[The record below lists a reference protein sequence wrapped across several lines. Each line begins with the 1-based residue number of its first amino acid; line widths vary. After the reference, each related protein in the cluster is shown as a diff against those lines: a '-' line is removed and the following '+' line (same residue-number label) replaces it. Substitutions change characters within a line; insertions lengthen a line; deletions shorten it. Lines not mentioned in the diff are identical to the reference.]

1 MQNLV
6 EQVSPN
12 GTTFFDL
19 ILTDYKDSGNNWT
32 SITNFVYNDGT
43 TDKMPGLLPVDV
55 HAENISL
62 SIQVVSYFFFGIASF
77 LAISFIVWTYLNR
90 NTKIVRSSQPIFLIL
105 ICVGVIIMVSSIIPA
120 VMEPDC
126 YNSYDNDPTDSTYV
140 VICDNRNAMHMSIA
154 CTSSTWLLWLGLSI
168 IFSALY
174 AKAYRVNKIFMNAKK
189 FRRVTV
195 KAKHTIAPMVILLI
209 SDIIILSIMSKH
221 QPIQYITVEDTY
233 SQDPFGRPQK
243 TVAMCAFPAKAYSTV
258 LAILNLGMLGV
269 ALFQAWRGKVSP
281 TAVSFSRTVSTAYF
295 MFSPTCPLLVARH
308 LATEF
313 QESKYVLEAV
323 KATVLVC
330 FIGLPVLIMAE
341 QNPDIYV
348 FVLNAIAFA
357 VAIIVL
363 LLLFLPKIMYERK
376 RVAIKNA
383 SKILPLRCILGT
395 ILNNCDTGKKAGE
408 AILCI
413 ESHQDLIERARKL
426 EDENMSLRNLINHCE
441 NSATHTLNDSDPVEQ
456 QNNALHRSLKKIKE

>member
-32 SITNFVYNDGT
+32 NIADFVYNDGSP
-43 TDKMPGLLPVDV
+43 DKMPGLLPVDV
-55 HAENISL
+55 HAEKISL

-105 ICVGVIIMVSSIIPA
+105 ICVGVMIMVSSIIPA
-120 VMEPDC
+120 VMEPSEIHC
-126 YNSYDNDPTDSTYV
+126 HADSTYV
-140 VICDNRNAMHMSIA
+140 VICENRNAMQMTIA

-209 SDIIILSIMSKH
+209 SDIIILSIMSKYD
-221 QPIQYITVEDTY
+221 PIQYITEGDKY
-233 SQDPFGRPQK
+233 SQDHFNRPQK
-243 TVAMCAFPAKAYSTV
+243 TVAMCTFPAKEYSIV

-281 TAVSFSRTVSTAYF
+281 TTVSFSRTVSTAYF
-295 MFSPTCPLLVARH
+295 MFSLSCPLLVARH

-341 QNPDIYV
+341 QNPDIHA
-348 FVLNAIAFA
+348 FVLNAVAFA

>member
-1 MQNLV
+1 
-6 EQVSPN
+6 
-12 GTTFFDL
+12 
-19 ILTDYKDSGNNWT
+19 
-32 SITNFVYNDGT
+32 
-43 TDKMPGLLPVDV
+43 MPG
-55 HAENISL
+55 HS
-62 SIQVVSYFFFGIASF
+62 G
-77 LAISFIVWTYLNR
+77 T
-90 NTKIVRSSQPIFLIL
+90 
-105 ICVGVIIMVSSIIPA
+105 
-120 VMEPDC
+120 
-126 YNSYDNDPTDSTYV
+126 
-140 VICDNRNAMHMSIA
+140 
-154 CTSSTWLLWLGLSI
+154 
-168 IFSALY
+168 
-174 AKAYRVNKIFMNAKK
+174 
-189 FRRVTV
+189 
-195 KAKHTIAPMVILLI
+195 
-209 SDIIILSIMSKH
+209 
-221 QPIQYITVEDTY
+221 

-269 ALFQAWRGKVSP
+269 ALFQAWR
-281 TAVSFSRTVSTAYF
+281 
-295 MFSPTCPLLVARH
+295 ARH

-341 QNPDIYV
+341 QNPDIHV